1 MILYY
6 FEVEIFHIAIFIKIH
21 FEAFEAFEAFAHL
34 VILFDF
40 RYNWFV
46 SFGKGENEIMVRMQ
60 TCKLAKLQS
69 CKVANASNAA
79 KSSAK
84 ERKSGVAIFLLLFC
98 FYPVD
103 DSANLLLTIFD
114 YKLTTLFI
122 SGTHFC
128 EEPN

>member
-60 TCKLAKLQS
+60 TCKLANLQS
-69 CKVANASNAA
+69 CKVAKLQMLQTLQRAQLRRGS
-79 KSSAK
+79 
-84 ERKSGVAIFLLLFC
+84 RVWQFFFC
-98 FYPVD
+98 FFAFIPLMIAQC
-103 DSANLLLTIFD
+103 SAR
-114 YKLTTLFI
+114 
-122 SGTHFC
+122 
-128 EEPN
+128 